1 MDPVRK
7 RHLRI
12 RALSIIRFV
21 CCAPINFITMV
32 NLKPVEEYEISKTPY
47 LQEKL
52 SGFMMKG
59 LH

>member
-1 MDPVRK
+1 MFENIFVLERC
-7 RHLRI
+7 
-12 RALSIIRFV
+12 LSYVSFV
-21 CCAPINFITMV
+21 VAPINFITMV